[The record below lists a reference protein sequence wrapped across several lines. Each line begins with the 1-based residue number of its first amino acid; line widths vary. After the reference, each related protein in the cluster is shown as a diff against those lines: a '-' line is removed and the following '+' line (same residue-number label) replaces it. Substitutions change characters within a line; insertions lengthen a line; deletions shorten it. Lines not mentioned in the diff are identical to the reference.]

1 MYLDGTSG
9 CMCILGV
16 PEMHTSKRK
25 VPDELFLNGTRC
37 PPDSPAPDLRAT
49 VAVIP
54 GPCSL
59 LSRASDRGFR
69 DPSRKQKGNTE
80 KSKKK
85 KGKMQEKQKAKH
97 PTQIRS
103 RSPSS
108 PLVPSSSDEVPP
120 WMLPQKQKSKQK
132 FEVEEHI
139 CEGNCQHHRSSPTS
153 LSMFKQSSKKRYKSA
168 YLGTFVVKIQQHI
181 ALTHP
186 QNKNWK
192 KNRKA

>member
-1 MYLDGTSG
+1 MELV
-9 CMCILGV
+9 V
-16 PEMHTSKRK
+16 PRT
-25 VPDELFLNGTRC
+25 
-37 PPDSPAPDLRAT
+37 PPHLICAPRL
-49 VAVIP
+49 
-54 GPCSL
+54 L
-59 LSRASDRGFR
+59 LSLARARCYPGRAIVAFVTPHASKKET
-69 DPSRKQKGNTE
+69 PKKA
-80 KSKKK
+80 KKK